1 MAMYKQ
7 LDKDILIAKNVYHQN
22 IIKMKK
28 NTKNKKIGKAPTVDN
43 ILKKNVS
50 TKKALLI
57 GGGLLALHYMKHYLY
72 NKFPFKKENGLYVR
86 VLKNDKDRKGLVF
99 LNRKQA
105 REINNLL
112 NAKKAINEEIKKIK
126 KSK

>member
-1 MAMYKQ
+1 
-7 LDKDILIAKNVYHQN
+7 
-22 IIKMKK
+22 MKK
-28 NTKNKKIGKAPTVDN
+28 NTKNKKLGKTPTVDN
-43 ILKKNVS
+43 TLKKNIS
-50 TKKALLI
+50 TKNALLI
-57 GGGLLALHYMKHYLY
+57 GGAVLTLHYMKHYFN

-86 VLKNDKDRKGLVF
+86 VFKNDKDRKGLIF
-99 LNRKQA
+99 LNKKQV

>member
-1 MAMYKQ
+1 MY
-7 LDKDILIAKNVYHQN
+7 AVNVYHQN

-28 NTKNKKIGKAPTVDN
+28 NTKNKKTGKTPTVDSV
-43 ILKKNVS
+43 LKKNIS
-50 TKKALLI
+50 TKNALLI
-57 GGGLLALHYMKHYLY
+57 GGAVLTLHYMKNYFI

-86 VLKNDKDRKGLVF
+86 ALRKDTKGIVF
-99 LNRKQA
+99 LNYKQVK
-105 REINNLL
+105 EINNLL